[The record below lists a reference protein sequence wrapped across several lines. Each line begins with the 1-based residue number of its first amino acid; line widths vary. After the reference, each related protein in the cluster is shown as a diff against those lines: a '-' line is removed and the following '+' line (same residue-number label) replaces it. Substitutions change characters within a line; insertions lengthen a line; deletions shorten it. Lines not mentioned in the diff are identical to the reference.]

1 MVFLVVTR
9 EMAGDQKINTIQHGE
24 SENAA
29 ICRVLQTVE
38 ANEDSRFLKT
48 LAGDLIELKV
58 IIINNCHPVILDI
71 CADFSTQVHAAFG
84 SKRQH
89 DSENIEKYC
98 KYLYFS
104 SFIT

>member
-9 EMAGDQKINTIQHGE
+9 AMAGDQKINKIQNGE

-29 ICRVLQTVE
+29 TCRVLQTVE

-48 LAGDLIELKV
+48 LARDLMALKV

-71 CADFSTQVHAAFG
+71 CADFSTQVHAVLNV
-84 SKRQH
+84 K
-89 DSENIEKYC
+89 
-98 KYLYFS
+98 
-104 SFIT
+104 ITREY